1 MEGLRNAW
9 AIGKPSGAAAVL
21 RGGGLS
27 LPSRRCAP
35 TPPRFEW
42 GGASRQN
49 TSTGFSSCFFFHNRA
64 FIVPVAERVP
74 RPALPGRRFQA
85 GPCLLARGN
94 APVPD
99 SKGWIDICRLI
110 TPIVNPTPA
119 PGLSTGGLSGKR
131 GARPGG
137 RPSLLK
143 RFLQGGGRPTIVQDW
158 IRLTQTV
165 LPSTLPLPPSPVPL
179 FIALPIDTGLQHMP
193 GFGRHRPA
201 SHPGRPFPT
210 MPDARRI
217 RGFRHALSRSFAGT
231 IDDPTASH
239 EIPSSAPPLR

>member
-1 MEGLRNAW
+1 VEGLRNAW

-158 IRLTQTV
+158 NC
-165 LPSTLPLPPSPVPL
+165 
-179 FIALPIDTGLQHMP
+179 TGLDSVDANGPSLYVAPPAFTGSSLHCSAD
-193 GFGRHRPA
+193 RHRSAAHAGVWAAPPREPPGA
-201 SHPGRPFPT
+201 PFSHH
-210 MPDARRI
+210 ARR
-217 RGFRHALSRSFAGT
+217 
-231 IDDPTASH
+231 PTNPGLPARAFS
-239 EIPSSAPPLR
+239 